1 MVMFLLYVFRYV
13 LNTSILFYLYIN
25 TTYNNH
31 VMKQEITNE
40 KQSYWKK
47 MLTLF
52 LVFLKIGAFTFGG
65 GYAMIPIIK
74 ENIIEKRKWMDEDE
88 MIDMVAIAE
97 STPGPI
103 AINIAT
109 YVGFKVGKYFGAVL
123 STLAV
128 SLPSLLVIYVI
139 SLFFDQF
146 LANQYVAYAFVGV
159 KAAVALLIS
168 ISGIEM
174 LIKMKKKVIP
184 LIVFISVLIAM
195 LLLEI
200 FSINFSSIWII
211 LMGGVIGLF
220 VSFYSAIKEKRAKTS
235 PQIPE
240 NKQAE
245 SNESAKKEG
254 DEK

>member
-1 MVMFLLYVFRYV
+1 MEQES
-13 LNTSILFYLYIN
+13 TSK
-25 TTYNNH
+25 T
-31 VMKQEITNE
+31 QP
-40 KQSYWKK
+40 YWKK
-47 MLTLF
+47 MLALF

-65 GYAMIPIIK
+65 GYAMIPVIK

-109 YVGFKVGKYFGAVL
+109 YVGFKVGKYLGAVL

-159 KAAVALLIS
+159 KAAVALLIT

-174 LIKMKKKVIP
+174 FLKMKKKVIP
-184 LIVFISVLIAM
+184 LLVFISVFITM
-195 LLLEI
+195 LLLEV

-220 VSFYSAIKEKRAKTS
+220 VSFYSAIKEKRVGTS

-245 SNESAKKEG
+245 SNTSTKKKEE
-254 DEK
+254 DK